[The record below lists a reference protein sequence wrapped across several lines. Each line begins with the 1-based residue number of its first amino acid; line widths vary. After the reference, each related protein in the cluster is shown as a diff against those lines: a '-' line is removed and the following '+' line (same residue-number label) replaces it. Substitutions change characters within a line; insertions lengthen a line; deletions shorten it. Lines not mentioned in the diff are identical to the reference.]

1 MSLVTIETLVFG
13 GTAMLRALDA
23 AGVNV
28 VVVVDVDACG
38 AAPMVGALANAP
50 RQIFFEP
57 TLQQLI

>member
-23 AGVNV
+23 AGVNA

-38 AAPMVGALANAP
+38 APPWSVPLPMRPSKFSLN
-50 RQIFFEP
+50 
-57 TLQQLI
+57 QLCNN